1 MTIPTLKAES
11 TDLEV
16 HVEQCAARYTEIKRS
31 SDAVQDDLRKVQQ
44 RQWLVIGSIVMAG
57 TGGMERVAEFLAIMV
72 RHL

>member
-1 MTIPTLKAES
+1 MSIPTLRAES

-16 HVEQCAARYTEIKRS
+16 HVEQCAARYSEIRRTF
-31 SDAVQDDLRKVQQ
+31 DAVQDDLKKVRQ

-72 RHL
+72 KHI